1 MIRAESYY
9 VVSNP
14 LVEEN
19 ELQVLFAGHSQT
31 KPAHKNGPKVFDYYL
46 IHYIHSGQ
54 GTFTSLGQDYLL
66 GAGDSFFIKPGKLVA
81 YVADVHEPWHYSWIA
96 CKGKAVLRFFDT
108 LGMTSSKP
116 VISAADNLS
125 IPELF
130 VHLQNTL
137 KSHSDSLNL
146 KANGY
151 MHLLVAQYCDL
162 VSPHTVNMPEAMDDM
177 DRTVQLA
184 VQYLTTQYAESIT
197 IEMMAESLGY
207 NRAYLSRIFKSAM
220 QQSPVTFLL
229 HLRLDKARRLIRERM
244 ELTLEQIASSVGF
257 NDPLYFSKQFRRIY
271 RITPSEYRRQMET
284 LQEE

>member
-1 MIRAESYY
+1 MRRESYY

-14 LVEEN
+14 LVEES

-31 KPAHKNGPKVFDYYL
+31 KPGHKNGPKVFDYYL

-54 GTFTSLGQDYLL
+54 GTFTSLGQDYQL

-81 YVADVHEPWHYSWIA
+81 YAADEQEPWHYNWIA
-96 CKGKAVLRFFDT
+96 CKGKAISRFFDI
-108 LGMTSSKP
+108 LGMTSKKP
-116 VISAADNLS
+116 VISAAENAS

-130 VHLQNTL
+130 TQLQNTL
-137 KSHSDSLNL
+137 KTHSDSLNL
-146 KANGY
+146 NANGY

-162 VSPHTVNMPEAMDDM
+162 VSPHPISLPESIDDM
-177 DRTVQLA
+177 NRTVQHA
-184 VQYLTTQYAESIT
+184 VQYLTTQYAEPIT
-197 IEMMAESLGY
+197 IEMMAESMGY

-229 HLRLDKARRLIRERM
+229 HLRLDKARRLIRERT

-271 RITPSEYRRQMET
+271 GMTPSDYRRQMES
-284 LQEE
+284 L